1 MKKIIALLG
10 AASVAFAFGTSAQAA
25 DVVVMKFRA
34 DDCVSCAVMESQ
46 VDTALAM
53 VGTDK
58 VQEVTVDSS
67 NAALWEKGAHE
78 SFDADVVPVFN
89 KYVGLTG
96 FAAVVDKKT
105 RKTIGCVNENYNASQ
120 VAELIQRAARIPHS
134 TAASV
139 RVDNFN
145 CPPAHNKLP

>member
-1 MKKIIALLG
+1 MKKLITLLG
-10 AASVAFAFGTSAQAA
+10 AATVALSFSATAQAA
-25 DVVVMKFRA
+25 DVVVMKFQA
-34 DDCVSCAVMESQ
+34 DDCQSCAIIGSQ
-46 VDTALAM
+46 VDTAMAM
-53 VGTDK
+53 VGTDR
-58 VQEVTVDSS
+58 VQEVTVDVS

-105 RKTIGCVNENYNASQ
+105 RRTIGCVNENYDASQ
-120 VAELIQRAARIPHS
+120 VAELIKRAARIPHS
-134 TAASV
+134 SAAST
-139 RVDNFN
+139 RVDNFK

>member
-1 MKKIIALLG
+1 MKKLVTLLG
-10 AASVAFAFGTSAQAA
+10 AASVALAFSTSAHAA

-34 DDCVSCAVMESQ
+34 DDCSTCGMIEAQ

-53 VGTDK
+53 VGTDSVK
-58 VQEVTVDSS
+58 EITVDVS

-96 FAAVVDKKT
+96 FAAVVDART
-105 RKTIGCVNENYNASQ
+105 QRTIGCVNENYDASQ
-120 VAELIQRAARIPHS
+120 VAALIKKAAGMAQTSQAS
-134 TAASV
+134 T
-139 RVDNFN
+139 RVESFQ